1 MKIAKQNEYQ
11 MLLNDKDE
19 VIFPPI
25 ASLIVD
31 IGENMFAVRVVD
43 KFGVI
48 DSKGKTILPF
58 KFDDYSKFSH
68 GLVVMERNQT
78 FFVFNAAGWLIY
90 RDPYVDRLGGFDGEY
105 LYATNYDEDEFTHE
119 RQTAFA
125 KIRIE
130 SINKPMDNY
139 EYNKRF
145 LKEKTENENMT
156 EKDRK
161 GVNYYQPSFFD
172 LQN

>member
-1 MKIAKQNEYQ
+1 MKIARQNDYQ
-11 MLLNDKDE
+11 MLLNDKGE

-25 ASLIVD
+25 SSLIVD
-31 IGENMFAVRVVD
+31 IGENMFAVKVVD

-48 DSKGKTILPF
+48 DSTGKTILPF
-58 KFDDYSKFSH
+58 KFDDYSRFSH

-78 FFVFNAAGWLIY
+78 FLVFNTSGMLIY
-90 RDPYVDRLGGFDGEY
+90 RDSHVDKLGGFDGEY

-125 KIRIE
+125 RIKID
-130 SINKPMDNY
+130 SINKPMEYY

-145 LKEKTENENMT
+145 LKNKAENSRLTET
-156 EKDRK
+156 ERK
-161 GVNYYQPSFFD
+161 GANYYQPSFFD